1 MLNLGSRKVI
11 TLRRCL
17 VVEVMWLLSQEGI
30 LGARRD
36 ARKGPLRRAPFLR
49 FWWTDLPNWARRAK
63 TCPLPPQAH
72 GEPAPSS
79 AQQHSTTREG
89 VSVGRSPLRARA
101 DRACS
106 ALRVGQSPEKGS
118 PRHPSPKGST
128 SERP

>member
-49 FWWTDLPNWARRAK
+49 FWWTDLPNWARRA
-63 TCPLPPQAH
+63 TFLRFWWTD
-72 GEPAPSS
+72 PS
-79 AQQHSTTREG
+79 
-89 VSVGRSPLRARA
+89 
-101 DRACS
+101 
-106 ALRVGQSPEKGS
+106 
-118 PRHPSPKGST
+118 
-128 SERP
+128 